1 LLLLAKYKSEVFDL
15 AYTTMGGRPVIIL
28 KEDTKRSRGSDA
40 RKNNM
45 MAAETIAE
53 VLKTTL
59 GPRGMDKMLIDS
71 LGDITITNDGATVLD
86 QIDVQHPAAKMMIEI
101 AKTQDKEVGDGTTTA
116 VVLAGELLKK
126 AGELLDQNIHP
137 SVIIAGY
144 QKASDKALETLE
156 KVSIDVDMNDR
167 KTLMQLANTSI
178 RSKAVASARDHLS
191 GIVIDAVKQI
201 IEERDGKVIADVENV
216 QIVKKEGKSLEETE
230 LVKGIIIDK
239 EVVHDGMPKKV
250 KDAKIALIDAVLEI
264 EKTEIDAEIR
274 IKTPGGVK
282 AFLDQESE
290 MLKKMVDRVVGS
302 GSNVLFTQKG
312 IDDVA
317 QNYLAKAGIMTA
329 RRVKKSDMEKLAK
342 ATGAK
347 IVSNLQDLKKTDLG
361 SCGLVEEKKVG
372 NDKMI
377 FVQECKDPAAVAIFV
392 RAGLERM
399 LDEAERS
406 LNDALYV
413 ISDVA
418 EMPKMVPGGG
428 AIEMEVAKEVRTY
441 ARQIGGREQL
451 AIEAF
456 ADALEVIPRTLA
468 GNAGLDTLD
477 TMVAMKAAHEKKNG
491 LLMGVNVFEGGT
503 ANMLKDGVVEPLV
516 VKLQAIKSGIEVCD
530 MILRIDDVVAAQSS
544 GGPGGPGGPKG
555 GMPGGPDMDE

>member
-1 LLLLAKYKSEVFDL
+1 
-15 AYTTMGGRPVIIL
+15 MGGRPVIIL
-28 KEDTKRSRGSDA
+28 KEDTKRSRGSEA
-40 RKNNM
+40 RKSNM
-45 MAAETIAE
+45 MAAQIVAE

-71 LGDITITNDGATVLD
+71 MGDITITSDGATVLD
-86 QIDVQHPAAKMMIEI
+86 QIDVQHPAAKMIIEI
-101 AKTQDKEVGDGTTTA
+101 AKTQDKEVGDGTTTS

-144 QKASDKALETLE
+144 QKASEKALQTLE
-156 KVSIDVDMNDR
+156 KVAIDVDMGDR
-167 KTLMQLANTSI
+167 ETLMKLANTSI
-178 RSKAVASARDHLS
+178 RSKAVSAARDHLS

-201 IEERDGKVIADVENV
+201 VEVRDGKVIADVENV

-230 LVKGIIIDK
+230 LVRGIIVDK

-250 KDAKIALIDAVLEI
+250 KGAKIALIDAAIEI

-282 AFLDQESE
+282 AFLDQEAE
-290 MLKKMVDRVVGS
+290 MLRKMVDRVVAS
-302 GSNVLFTQKG
+302 GANVLLTQKG

-317 QNYLAKAGIMTA
+317 QHFLAKAGVLTA

-361 SCGLVEEKKVG
+361 TCGLVEERKVG

-377 FVQECKDPAAVAIFV
+377 FVEECKEPAAVAIFI

-399 LDEAERS
+399 LDEAERA
-406 LNDALYV
+406 LNDALFV

-418 EMPKMVPGGG
+418 EMPKMVAGGG
-428 AIEMEVAKEVRTY
+428 AVEMEVAKEVRTY
-441 ARQIGGREQL
+441 ARQVGGREQL

-468 GNAGLDTLD
+468 ENAGLDTLD

-491 LLMGVNVFEGGT
+491 SAMGVNVFEGGV
-503 ANMLKDGVVEPLV
+503 ANMLKEGVVEPLV
-516 VKLQAIKSGIEVCD
+516 VKLQAVKSCVEVTG

-544 GGPGGPGGPKG
+544 GGGPGGPGGGPPG
-555 GMPGGPDMDE
+555 GMPDMDE